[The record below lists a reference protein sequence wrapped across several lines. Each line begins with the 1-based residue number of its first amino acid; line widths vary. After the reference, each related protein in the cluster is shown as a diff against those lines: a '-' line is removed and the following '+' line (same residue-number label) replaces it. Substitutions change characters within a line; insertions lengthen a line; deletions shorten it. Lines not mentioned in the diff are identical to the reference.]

1 MTLAR
6 AGLMLGV
13 AVLLP
18 GCIAALP
25 VGAAALM
32 GGKQIA
38 KDDTAAP
45 VPSPKP
51 VPPRTVP
58 VPETVLETQARPAP
72 VPPPPLPGG
81 GPMPGV
87 KTIPVSDAVPAG
99 MQFLYG
105 SGEAAALSIQAYR
118 GLSTYLAARAA
129 DRKAGRSLSSVVLA
143 EGADPEAPRFAA
155 CGAKPL
161 AVVLDIDETAILNLG
176 FEADDARRGTGYD
189 EDRWNRW
196 EQSGG
201 NAIAAVPGAA
211 DAIAAARAAG
221 IAVVYNSNRAAKNAT
236 YTEVTLDMVGL
247 GPAKHGET
255 LWLQGDDATGSAKD
269 GRRGAI
275 ARSYCVVALVG
286 DQLGD
291 FSDRFNAAGTPPA
304 VRRLA
309 ASAPAIARLWGNG
322 WFMLPNPV
330 YGAALKGRADEI
342 FPSDKS
348 WSDPAEEK
356 E

>member
-1 MTLAR
+1 MIRAR
-6 AGLMLGV
+6 AALMLGV

-32 GGKQIA
+32 GGKEIA
-38 KDDTAAP
+38 RDDDAAP
-45 VPSPKP
+45 AAKP
-51 VPPRTVP
+51 ARAAAVP
-58 VPETVLETQARPAP
+58 VPETVREMPVPPSP
-72 VPPPPLPGG
+72 VPPPPLPGE

-87 KTIPVSDAVPAG
+87 KRAPVSDAVPAG
-99 MQFLYG
+99 MQYLYG

-143 EGADPEAPRFAA
+143 EGADLDQPRFAP
-155 CGAKPL
+155 CGARPL

-176 FEADDARRGTGYD
+176 YEADDARRGGSYD
-189 EDRWNRW
+189 EARWNRW

-201 NAIAAVPGAA
+201 NAVAAVPGAA

-247 GPAKHGET
+247 GPAKHGDT
-255 LWLQGDDATGSAKD
+255 LWLRGDDATGSAKD

-275 ARSYCVVALVG
+275 ARNYCVVALVG

-291 FSDRFNAAGTPPA
+291 FSDRFNAPGLPPM

-309 ASAPAIARLWGNG
+309 ASAPVIAALWGNG

-330 YGAALKGRADEI
+330 YGPALKGRAEEI
-342 FPSDKS
+342 FPADKS